1 MNPLRGRSAALA
13 LVIGASLLAVGCA
26 PAAESE
32 PAPTAVAEEPT
43 ETPEPEPVV
52 FPAGAD
58 YFFIADEGA
67 VGKFT
72 FPGEPDAAAEE
83 LRTIVAAPP
92 VTYVTVVVDNRQGT
106 TAVNMYEL
114 AAFDEAG
121 RKYTFSTVDTFMDDW
136 MSTIGTDTNEEI
148 DLYNR
153 FVDAI
158 NANMISA
165 EVGQVSK
172 FLMASSDTDLP
183 AEFTR
188 ITVQPSG
195 GMNPGVEAMPVSDAE
210 DAGVD
215 LSFEAP

>member
-1 MNPLRGRSAALA
+1 MNLLRGRSAALA
-13 LVIGASLLAVGCA
+13 LVIGVSLLAVGCA

-32 PAPTAVAEEPT
+32 PSPSAVAEEPA
-43 ETPEPEPVV
+43 ETPEPLVY
-52 FPAGAD
+52 PAGAD
-58 YFFIADEGA
+58 YFFVADEGA

-72 FPGEPDAAAEE
+72 FPGEPDVAAEE
-83 LRTIVAAPP
+83 LRNVVGAAP

-106 TAVNMYEL
+106 EPVNMYEL
-114 AAFDEAG
+114 AAFDADG

-148 DLYNR
+148 ELYNR
-153 FVDAI
+153 FVDAV

-172 FLMASSDTDLP
+172 FLMASTDVDLP

-195 GMNPGVEAMPVSDAE
+195 GMTPGVDVMPVSDAE
-210 DAGVD
+210 NAGVD
-215 LSFEAP
+215 LNFEAP